1 MYDKKYFKQLKDVV
15 DEMQKEVEITTAQL
29 EIAREWVIVN
39 CFSNIDTYLNLI
51 SEFTMRMQLTTYQI
65 LGDFNAYAENCCCG
79 FKVPFSD
86 SLVARALEHRITMQR
101 DHIDSIRLFLDTIRE
116 QRFKLP

>member
-1 MYDKKYFKQLKDVV
+1 MYNKEYFKELKDIVQ
-15 DEMQKEVEITTAQL
+15 EMQKEVEITTAQL

-51 SEFTMRMQLTTYQI
+51 SEVTMRMQLTTYQI
-65 LGDFNAYAENCCCG
+65 LGDFNAYAENCGCG

-116 QRFKLP
+116 HGF

>member
-1 MYDKKYFKQLKDVV
+1 MYDKHYFKQLKDVV
-15 DEMQKEVEITTAQL
+15 DVMQKEVEIATAQL
-29 EIAREWVIVN
+29 EIAREWVIMN

-79 FKVPFSD
+79 FKVPFIS
-86 SLVARALEHRITMQR
+86 
-101 DHIDSIRLFLDTIRE
+101 
-116 QRFKLP
+116 